1 MNLGR
6 LTLRNLYWIC
16 QIGGWLLYSLSV
28 LIFVLPNSSPSEGD
42 ASHLTTI
49 VSVFLTSASGLFL
62 THTLRLLVNRYQWI
76 KLRAITLVIQTLVAC
91 GILSLVYNLVSIGL
105 DKLLLHPKNELE
117 SEILLLSFLNAYLIF
132 FLWSVLYFAVKIF
145 RNYKKQEIEHLKWE
159 GAIKD
164 FELNKLKSQLNPHF
178 VFNALNSIR
187 ALIDED
193 PQKAKTATTQL
204 SNILRNSLLADR
216 NKTVSLS
223 EELKTVNDYLN
234 LEKIRYEDR
243 LNILMDVEPAIM
255 PFQVPPMMIQTIV
268 ENAVK
273 HGISKQ
279 VGKGFIQIRARPLRD
294 LLEVQIK
301 NSGRLGYGVSPTGFG
316 ILNTKQRLE
325 LLYGSSNGFSI
336 SQENDDVVAVTLLF
350 PPYKS

>member
-1 MNLGR
+1 MHFGR

-16 QIGGWLLYSLSV
+16 QIGGWLLYTISV
-28 LIFVLPNSSPSEGD
+28 LIFVLPNSNLSEED
-42 ASHLTTI
+42 AGHLTTAF
-49 VSVFLTSASGLFL
+49 SVILSSASGLLL
-62 THTLRLLVNRYQWI
+62 THTLRLIVNRYHWI
-76 KLRAITLVIQTLVAC
+76 KLPAIRLVIQTLIAC
-91 GILSLVYNLVSIGL
+91 GILSTIYNLISIGL
-105 DKLLLHPKNELE
+105 DKLLLHPKGDLE
-117 SEILLLSFLNAYLIF
+117 PEILLLSFLNAYLIF

-159 GAIKD
+159 SAIKD

-193 PQKAKTATTQL
+193 PIKAKTATTQL

-216 NKTVSLS
+216 NKTVPLS

-243 LNILMDVEPAIM
+243 LNVLMDVEPVILS
-255 PFQVPPMMIQTIV
+255 FQVPPMMIQTIV

-279 VGKGFIQIRARPLRD
+279 VGKGFIHVRARPLRD

-301 NSGRLGYGVSPTGFG
+301 NSGRLGSAESPTGFG
-316 ILNTKQRLE
+316 IINTKQRLE
-325 LLYGSSNGFSI
+325 LLYGNSRGFNI
-336 SQENDDVVAVTLLF
+336 TQEGDDTVAVSLLI